1 MSDPK
6 DFLTRWSQRKLNPP
20 AEKPALEE
28 KAPMPAADRDAAATA
43 PTDREFDITTLPS
56 LESITANSDI
66 RAFLQ
71 RGVPAALSRAALRRA
86 WSADPAIR
94 DFVGLSEN
102 SWDFNAPDSI
112 PGFGSIDSADVRRIA
127 AQLFGEPGEEATG
140 QPSPGQPAQP
150 QQALGSSEFES
161 DPVPKTETA
170 GLAESNREDDLP
182 SPSDNDTDPSAST
195 GNKKDDAAL
204 QHQDSNEEDDSPPPS
219 RRHGGALPK

>member
-1 MSDPK
+1 MSESK
-6 DFLTRWSQRKLNPP
+6 DFLSRWSQRKLNPETQKSEP
-20 AEKPALEE
+20 AEKQTLLPADNESG
-28 KAPMPAADRDAAATA
+28 APPA
-43 PTDREFDITTLPS
+43 PSPEFDITTLPS

-66 RAFLQ
+66 SAFLQ
-71 RGVPAALSRAALRRA
+71 RGVPAALRRAALRRA

-112 PGFGSIDSADVRRIA
+112 PGFGSIGSADVRRMA
-127 AQLFGEPGEEATG
+127 ARLFGDPGEEAAG

-150 QQALGSSEFES
+150 QPALGSNEFES
-161 DPVPKTETA
+161 DPVQKTETT

-182 SPSDNDTDPSAST
+182 SPPDNDTDPSASS
-195 GNKKDDAAL
+195 GSKKDNAAM
-204 QHQDSNEEDDSPPPS
+204 QHQDRNEADDAPPPP